1 MISELVTVN
10 TDRDEVILVNEFD
23 LSVGFMDKM
32 EAHEK
37 GILHRAFSV
46 FVVNPSGE
54 IMLQR
59 RALSKYHS
67 PGLWTNT
74 CCSHQRKDEETR
86 HAAHRRM
93 KEEMGFDCP
102 MSAAFEFTYKAE
114 FDNGLI
120 EHEYDHVLI
129 GKFNGVAAPN
139 PEEVEEWKF
148 LSILEIEGEI
158 KENPEQYTEWF
169 KIAFPRVKEYL
180 S

>member
-1 MISELVTVN
+1 MISELVTLN
-10 TDRDEVILVNEFD
+10 TDTDEVILVNEFD
-23 LSVGFMDKM
+23 RSVGFMDKM

-37 GILHRAFSV
+37 GLLHRAFSV
-46 FVVNPSGE
+46 FVVNHYGE

-74 CCSHQRKDEETR
+74 CCSHQRKDEETIY
-86 HAAHRRM
+86 AAHRRM

-102 MSAAFEFTYKAE
+102 MSAAFEFIYKAE
-114 FDNGLI
+114 FDNGLT

-129 GKFNGVAAPN
+129 GEFNGAAIPN
-139 PEEVEEWKF
+139 PEEVEEWEF
-148 LSILEIEGEI
+148 VPIAEIELGI

-169 KIAFPRVKEYL
+169 KIAFTRVQEYL

>member
-114 FDNGLI
+114 FDNGLT